1 MQTAATSVF
10 SLITKQLPSCNTVYI
25 VSFSNTLNLLG
36 FSMDQERGFLHELLL
51 GVTGFRAQEEE
62 KNLLRFLAAQSV
74 NAFSFQC
81 I

>member
-1 MQTAATSVF
+1 
-10 SLITKQLPSCNTVYI
+10 
-25 VSFSNTLNLLG
+25 
-36 FSMDQERGFLHELLL
+36 MDQETGFLHELLL